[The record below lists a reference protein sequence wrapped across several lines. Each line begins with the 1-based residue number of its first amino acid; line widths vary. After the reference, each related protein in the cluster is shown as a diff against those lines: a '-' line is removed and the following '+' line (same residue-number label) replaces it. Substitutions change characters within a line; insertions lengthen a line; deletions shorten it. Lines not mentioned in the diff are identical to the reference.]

1 MRVVAN
7 SKRHFL
13 TVAILISSILLVGFA
28 NVSYYA
34 EHLLP
39 VILSTNDNV
48 VLRIVMSDDS
58 RSSID
63 QKEPSNNAA
72 TVKAIQKQ
80 KNDSL
85 LRGTGNTE
93 SESMKQ
99 VPDTKQQFPANTHHI
114 NTTLGQPIRKNTSS
128 NARKEENNT
137 TASKTKNDA
146 PSDKNMTASF
156 EASNKTR
163 DANTATT
170 TATVESPLND
180 KTIPWPAMSSL
191 STKQPRSTQIL
202 LTNYGWN
209 HPNQTIG
216 LTHARSI
223 RSTQLLQGIIQHP
236 FFNPISW
243 TKVSSQPTNMTTFV
257 FLDVEMCFETNWPHY
272 GGLTGS
278 NVDTVQNRSTELHR
292 WSCCCNVPQE
302 ALRQPIFSSPKVI
315 LVLLDCSGMGMRY
328 CCLDQ
333 RDTSKTSVV
342 SISATTA
349 MQSEYDL
356 GLPPPAMN
364 LLNLTQSEIQ
374 DIEMC
379 KEESRPL
386 LYTFAGA
393 FGRGNLR
400 DKLKPLH
407 NGQDVLM
414 VENTRNVK
422 LSYDQFLL
430 KSKFAATPKGDNLFS
445 YRFAEAMSAG
455 AIPVVHADD
464 WALPFS
470 SKLIN
475 WTKCA
480 VIIPEAQVNNTISIL
495 SNITHKERCEMR
507 KCVWDTYDRFMK
519 TPERTVVGI
528 IQSLELLMNNTRRQR
543 KRKFFW
549 GETQLK

>member
-7 SKRHFL
+7 SKRHL
-13 TVAILISSILLVGFA
+13 TVAFLISSILLVGFA

-48 VLRIVMSDDS
+48 LRIMSD
-58 RSSID
+58 RSSIY

-99 VPDTKQQFPANTHHI
+99 VPDTKQQSPANTHHI
-114 NTTLGQPIRKNTSS
+114 NTTLGQQIRKNTSS

-146 PSDKNMTASF
+146 PSDKNTTASL

-170 TATVESPLND
+170 TATMEESPLND

-278 NVDTVQNRSTELHR
+278 NVDTVQNRST
-292 WSCCCNVPQE
+292 Q
-302 ALRQPIFSSPKVI
+302 LRPM
-315 LVLLDCSGMGMRY
+315 VLLLQCSSRSSSSAYILIAKSDFGLVGLLWNGNEILLFESTRY
-328 CCLDQ
+328 VQDKC
-333 RDTSKTSVV
+333 RFHFRNHGNAVRV
-342 SISATTA
+342 R
-349 MQSEYDL
+349 L
-356 GLPPPAMN
+356 GIAA
-364 LLNLTQSEIQ
+364 S
-374 DIEMC
+374 C
-379 KEESRPL
+379 HESP
-386 LYTFAGA
+386 
-393 FGRGNLR
+393 
-400 DKLKPLH
+400 
-407 NGQDVLM
+407 
-414 VENTRNVK
+414 
-422 LSYDQFLL
+422 
-430 KSKFAATPKGDNLFS
+430 
-445 YRFAEAMSAG
+445 
-455 AIPVVHADD
+455 
-464 WALPFS
+464 
-470 SKLIN
+470 
-475 WTKCA
+475 
-480 VIIPEAQVNNTISIL
+480 
-495 SNITHKERCEMR
+495 
-507 KCVWDTYDRFMK
+507 
-519 TPERTVVGI
+519 
-528 IQSLELLMNNTRRQR
+528 
-543 KRKFFW
+543 
-549 GETQLK
+549 